1 MFIIHEQKGLVNKMN
16 GQDMTWKV
24 VTPVES
30 QSSIKLIKYQKDA
43 FGWEIKVYDNDIDA
57 AFEKVKELNQKC
69 LGAFPSAE

>member
-30 QSSIKLIKYQKDA
+30 QSSIKPIKYQKDA
-43 FGWEIKVYDNDIDA
+43 FGGEIKVYDNDIDA